1 MHLIVT
7 CIIITIMTSVSNILR
22 RHRLNIL
29 VCAAFFVLAFAAYYS
44 ILNNTF
50 IGDDFDL
57 IERANRAHF
66 PDFWPLFVI
75 NKVSMR
81 PLTFFVLWIQS
92 HIFGNQASMPSHIL
106 SVGIHA
112 GCAFLLYWLLGKIR
126 VSKAAAFLTALLFL
140 LTPVAPESVTWSV
153 VRFDVMVLFFMLL
166 TLGLYASYLAKRHNG
181 FYFGALAASTAAIFS
196 KEMAIT
202 LLFIIPAMDFLLGR
216 ALIEDGSGVVK
227 DDWKTDLR
235 GAVIRLLPFFV
246 PFTIY
251 FSIRYIAIGKVFGSY
266 KNLVIIGIP
275 NIVATEHS
283 LLTLLS
289 PLNEAI
295 FSNTGILYYGCL
307 SLVMV
312 VAATATV
319 VFRWR
324 ATSTLTRRIWIF
336 LVFFFIVSFAPIF
349 SQVFIMGLN
358 NSLRESRYLYIPTMG
373 FIAIIVVGLLEFGW
387 KKNFWRIPVIA
398 SLLVVAPIS
407 LFCLNQNNRVWER
420 TALISY
426 YLPRETQ
433 RLLPDPPQGAKLYFT
448 GVPEWS
454 GAYLYT
460 NGLPTS
466 VRWTYGRSDLTVS
479 NPNIVEGKEN
489 LNDADVFLFAY
500 DEENNQLNLIELR

>member
-1 MHLIVT
+1 
-7 CIIITIMTSVSNILR
+7 MTSISNILK

-29 VCAAFFVLAFAAYYS
+29 VCGAFFVLAFAAYYS

-81 PLTFFVLWIQS
+81 PLAFLVLWIQN

-112 GCAFLLYWLLGKIR
+112 GCAFLLFRLLGNIK
-126 VSKAAAFLTALLFL
+126 VSKTTAFLAALLFL
-140 LTPVAPESVTWSV
+140 LAPVAPESVTWSV

-166 TLGLYASYLAKRHNG
+166 TLGLYASYLAKRRKG

-196 KEMAIT
+196 KEMAVT
-202 LLFIIPAMDFLLGR
+202 LLAIIPVMDFLLGSE
-216 ALIEDGSGVVK
+216 LIEDRSGIVKNGWKADFRGS
-227 DDWKTDLR
+227 
-235 GAVIRLLPFFV
+235 VIRLLPFFV

-275 NIVATEHS
+275 DISATGHS

-289 PLNEAI
+289 PLNNTI
-295 FSNTGILYYGCL
+295 FSSTGILFYGCL
-307 SLVMV
+307 SLVLV
-312 VAATATV
+312 VAALATV
-319 VFRWR
+319 LFRWR
-324 ATSTLTRRIWIF
+324 ASSTLIRRVWIF
-336 LVFFFIVSFAPIF
+336 LVFFFLVSFAPIF

-358 NSLRESRYLYIPTMG
+358 NSLRESRYLYISTMG

-387 KKNFWRIPVIA
+387 NKKFWRIPVIGL
-398 SLLVVAPIS
+398 LLVIAPIS
-407 LFCLNQNNRVWER
+407 LFCLNQNNKAWER
-420 TALISY
+420 TSLISY
-426 YLPRETQ
+426 YIPRETQ
-433 RLLPDPPQGAKLYFT
+433 RLLPDPPPGSKLYFT

-466 VRWTYGRSDLTVS
+466 VRWTYGRSDLTIS

-489 LNDADVFLFAY
+489 LNEADVFLFVY
-500 DEENNQLNLIELR
+500 SEENNQLNLIALR